1 MEKKKFR
8 SVTVN
13 GYSFGDFHVSKAN
26 YKRMNPYSKTIL
38 ALMFI
43 ANKPDCERK
52 EVNHFIHGENKYS
65 QYSSFIWKNII
76 ADELVEKKRT
86 GNTYV
91 YSITEKGKLFLN
103 DFLKEHYKKIDFN
116 FG

>member
-76 ADELVEKKRT
+76 ADELVEKKRS
-86 GNTYV
+86 GNTFIYN
-91 YSITEKGKLFLN
+91 ITEKGKKFL
-103 DFLKEHYKKIDFN
+103 DEFLKDFYKVHN
-116 FG
+116 F